1 LFDALFTG
9 QAALRVDDAHDI
21 AVAVTHLWRDEATRT
36 RQVEAARAVIAHGA
50 AAFENTVTQLLS
62 LTPAH
67 ATA

>member
-1 LFDALFTG
+1 
-9 QAALRVDDAHDI
+9 
-21 AVAVTHLWRDEATRT
+21 
-36 RQVEAARAVIAHGA
+36 VIAHGA